1 MRTIKIIRN
10 RRFILVTLSIILQF
24 TLAAFLGHHYDMGI
38 FFTVGYAVS
47 NGNSPYGLFPASII
61 FDNPAFFEELPGI
74 GYPPPWALYLGLVYS
89 LVYQTTKNIFV
100 YNLAIKLPIILSN
113 IGLAFI
119 VERIAFTQNMKRE
132 TCNKMF
138 YFLLF
143 NPFIIYV
150 SAIWGQFDSL
160 VILTTI
166 LALNE
171 LYNHKIFS
179 SAILIGLSSSL
190 KILPLILL
198 PMFIIFIKR
207 NYDLKSNFKFI
218 TMFFSVFILLAY
230 SPFLIFNW
238 DTSIIF
244 NNADF
249 HFIRAGGFTLFNI
262 FDLMYDQTFL
272 FVDLEFLGYLWIPA
286 LLLTL
291 FHLHKTRLDNYL
303 DLVRWASSL
312 FFVLMLTRSW
322 VSEQN
327 IVLLIPL
334 VLLMTVSN
342 NNWSMA
348 HFIWIMPLFFSFVNT
363 SPFQMFFLIS
373 SKPIEFIKEFDL
385 SYRIPRLM
393 LKFIL
398 AVAWQVGGWIYVIRT
413 FTVRSK

>member
-1 MRTIKIIRN
+1 MRTINIIRN

-24 TLAAFLGHHYDMGI
+24 TLAGFLGHHYDMGI

-47 NGNSPYGLFPASII
+47 NGNSPYGIFPASMI

-89 LVYQTTKNIFV
+89 LIYQTTKNIFV

-119 VERIAFTQNMKRE
+119 VERLAFTQNIRRE
-132 TCNKMF
+132 TCNKIF

-143 NPFIIYV
+143 NPFIIYI

-166 LALNE
+166 FALNK
-171 LYNHKIFS
+171 LYDRNLFS
-179 SAILIGLSSSL
+179 SAFFLGLSSSL
-190 KILPLILL
+190 KILPLVLL

-207 NYDLKSNFKFI
+207 NYDLKSNLKFI
-218 TMFFSVFILLAY
+218 TIFFSVLMLLAY
-230 SPFLIFNW
+230 FPFLIFNW

-262 FDLMYDQTFL
+262 FDLLYDQTFL
-272 FVDLEFLGYLWIPA
+272 FENLEALGYLWIPA
-286 LLLTL
+286 LLLTIFL
-291 FHLHKTRLDNYL
+291 LHRTRLDNYM
-303 DLVRWASSL
+303 DLIRWTSSL

-334 VLLMTVSN
+334 VLLTAVSN

-348 HFIWIMPLFFSFVNT
+348 HFVWVMPLLFSFVNT

-373 SKPIEFIKEFDL
+373 SKPFEFIKEFDI

-398 AVAWQVGGWIYVIRT
+398 AIFWQIIGWIYVIRT
-413 FTVRSK
+413 FTVRLK